1 MKTLAWIG
9 TGTSVMGAFVVA
21 MGAMLAG
28 YSLFLVGSISW
39 LIVAARR
46 LDAPLGLLN
55 ACFLLANMIG
65 FARAL

>member
-1 MKTLAWIG
+1 MKTLSWIG
-9 TGTSVMGAFVVA
+9 TITSVMGAFVVA
-21 MGAMLAG
+21 VGMMLAG

-46 LDAPLGLLN
+46 LDVPLGLLN